1 MSAFRPMLVAVLIL
15 STMLCH
21 ATHVRGGELRYDFV
35 ADVPGGW
42 LYSIEVHLFLDPS
55 SPADR
60 PEVILHIG
68 NQTDTVPRTDSIP
81 LGGCPTTVHCI
92 YATTHVFTSFGAY
105 LLTVEDPNRVSGL
118 MNIPNSVDVPL
129 GLSAELEINTFGAN
143 SSARFNAPV
152 TDQTFNWSTLVHDP
166 QVTDPD
172 GDSLNFELVTC
183 LGGDL
188 DSDGVGDPIPGYL
201 LPEAATPPGDFIWVD
216 PATGVVLWD
225 QPNMLGYYQIA
236 IKCTERRLVAGTWL
250 NVGEVTRDMTLCVT
264 QVPTGL
270 TAATAQDTPLLT
282 PLGSYGLFMITGATR
297 FSEVNVL
304 DATGRKIMQQERAT
318 NDEIDLSRLAS
329 GTYVVSV
336 RSASGVASA
345 RVALIR

>member
-1 MSAFRPMLVAVLIL
+1 MSALRPWLVAVLL
-15 STMLCH
+15 LWTMLCQ
-21 ATHVRGGELRYDFV
+21 ATHVRGGELRYDYV
-35 ADVPGGW
+35 AAVPGGW

-68 NQTDTVPRTDSIP
+68 NLTDTVPRTDSVP
-81 LGGCPTTVHCI
+81 LGGCPTMIHCI

-118 MNIPNSVDVPL
+118 MNIPNSVDVSL

-152 TDQTFNWSTLVHDP
+152 TDQTYTWSTLVHDP

-172 GDSLNFELVTC
+172 GDSLSFELVTP
-183 LGGDL
+183 LGLGL
-188 DSDGVGDPIPGYL
+188 LPIPGYV
-201 LPEAATPPGDFIWVD
+201 LPDIATGPGDFTWVD
-216 PATGVVLWD
+216 PATGVFLWD
-225 QPNMLGYYQIA
+225 QPNMMGNFQIA
-236 IKCTERRLVAGTWL
+236 IQCTERRLLNGTWTIISQ
-250 NVGEVTRDMTLCVT
+250 VTRDMPLCVG
-264 QVPTGL
+264 QLPTGI
-270 TAATAQDTPLLT
+270 TDVSSTEAPLLT

-304 DATGRKIMQQERAT
+304 DATGRTVVQQARTT
-318 NDEIDLSRLAS
+318 NGEIDLSGLTS

-336 RSASGVASA
+336 RSASGVASSS
-345 RVALIR
+345 VPLIR